1 MKTRNVGAMK
11 TRSVGTMKKVN
22 TSNIGY
28 HMKRILASLL
38 CSFGLT
44 GPAHGQTLSP
54 DQFTQVVVKAIRQ
67 AQPAN
72 SVTIK
77 GKLELAI
84 QYPEGKGAVAYLDN
98 AYSKY
103 LSDPA
108 GLEEILQKYIA
119 ALADMQKKATAK
131 TVAID
136 RTRIVPIVKDRH
148 WLAEVRKS
156 LKGGKQAID
165 NVYEDY
171 NEELMVIF
179 AEDTD
184 NNINYFS
191 PKDLEKL
198 DIPRDKLRELAIENL
213 RRLLPKPQIRA
224 GALASMITVGGDY
237 EASLLLFD
245 DLWANLPAVDG
256 EIVVAVPT
264 RDLLV
269 FTGSHN
275 QKGLEKIREF
285 ASTESRES
293 AYRLSDK
300 LFVYRNG
307 HFVRWGIGT
316 TADK

>member
-1 MKTRNVGAMK
+1 
-11 TRSVGTMKKVN
+11 
-22 TSNIGY
+22 
-28 HMKRILASLL
+28 
-38 CSFGLT
+38 
-44 GPAHGQTLSP
+44 
-54 DQFTQVVVKAIRQ
+54 
-67 AQPAN
+67 
-72 SVTIK
+72 
-77 GKLELAI
+77 
-84 QYPEGKGAVAYLDN
+84 
-98 AYSKY
+98 
-103 LSDPA
+103 
-108 GLEEILQKYIA
+108 
-119 ALADMQKKATAK
+119 
-131 TVAID
+131 
-136 RTRIVPIVKDRH
+136 
-148 WLAEVRKS
+148 
-156 LKGGKQAID
+156 
-165 NVYEDY
+165 
-171 NEELMVIF
+171 
-179 AEDTD
+179 EDTD

-198 DIPRDKLRELAIENL
+198 EIPRDKLRELAIENL

-275 QKGLEKIREF
+275 QEGLEKIREF
-285 ASTESRES
+285 ATTESRES